1 MNGWLGMRPCFLII
15 LTSKSPVTYREKQI
29 IEKQKEKPPRKQQH
43 SVVETPP
50 LCSLKTSPSTP
61 SCLELELTHASRE
74 ASSDPA
80 TPNEASAFSLR
91 PQCWAPVWSQGALDH
106 SSQSPAFPDIS
117 LSPQSSSNTSL
128 SPANSRSHG
137 ERTTSRVSSL
147 VRIYTLPSFLTD
159 ARKRLQNILLRRL
172 VRPTWLGKCTKKILQ
187 QQGPLKESL
196 QNGSSQ

>member
-80 TPNEASAFSLR
+80 TPNEYEGLR
-91 PQCWAPVWSQGALDH
+91 PVLSPWGRSAGLQCEAKEHWIILRKAQPSPTFPSHPSPLPTHLWALRTPGLMGREQPAG
-106 SSQSPAFPDIS
+106 SPAWSGSTRFP
-117 LSPQSSSNTSL
+117 
-128 SPANSRSHG
+128 A
-137 ERTTSRVSSL
+137 SSL
-147 VRIYTLPSFLTD
+147 MPENVFRTSF
-159 ARKRLQNILLRRL
+159 
-172 VRPTWLGKCTKKILQ
+172 
-187 QQGPLKESL
+187 
-196 QNGSSQ
+196 